1 MNFKDL
7 KRIIPKLKL
16 SNLNSKTSQI
26 KLAPSFRKE
35 FIKLNSNKLLNS
47 KKAAVTAA
55 LYPDDNNLVR
65 LILILRNTYNGVH
78 SNQIGFPGGRVEED
92 DKTLFDTA
100 IRETFEEIG
109 IAVEKNELI
118 RELKEIYI
126 PPSNFNVYPFL
137 VLLNHPPSFVKDDK
151 EVKEIITIDLDSL
164 LNCKITQT
172 LIPVPTKLN
181 ELNTQ
186 NDVLVPTF
194 KLAGYNV
201 WGATAMM
208 LSEIRDLIND
218 VI

>member
-47 KKAAVTAA
+47 KKAAVIAA
-55 LYPDDNNLVR
+55 LYEDDNEVR

-78 SNQIGFPGGRVEED
+78 SNQIGFPGGRVED
-92 DKTLFDTA
+92 YDKTLFDTA
-100 IRETFEEIG
+100 IRETYEEIG
-109 IAVEKNELI
+109 VRVQKNELI
-118 RELKEIYI
+118 RELHEIYI

-137 VLLNHPPSFVKDDK
+137 VILNHPPSFVKDDK
-151 EVKEIITIDLDSL
+151 EVKEVITINLESL

-172 LIPVPTKLN
+172 QISIPEKLN
-181 ELNTQ
+181 ELNIQ
-186 NDVLVPTF
+186 NDVEVPAF

>member
-47 KKAAVTAA
+47 KKAAVIAA
-55 LYPDDNNLVR
+55 LYEDDNKVR

-78 SNQIGFPGGRVEED
+78 SNQIGFPGGRVED
-92 DKTLFDTA
+92 YDKTLFDTA
-100 IRETFEEIG
+100 IRETYEEIG
-109 IAVEKNELI
+109 VRVQKNELI
-118 RELKEIYI
+118 RELHEIYI

-137 VLLNHPPSFVKDDK
+137 VILNHPPFFVKDDK
-151 EVKEIITIDLDSL
+151 EVKEVITIDLESL

-172 LIPVPTKLN
+172 QIPIPEKLN
-181 ELNTQ
+181 ELNIQ
-186 NDVLVPTF
+186 NDVEVPAF

>member
-47 KKAAVTAA
+47 KKAAVIAA
-55 LYPDDNNLVR
+55 LYEDDNKVR

-78 SNQIGFPGGRVEED
+78 SNQIGFPGGRVED
-92 DKTLFDTA
+92 YDKTLFDTA
-100 IRETFEEIG
+100 IRETYEEIG
-109 IAVEKNELI
+109 VRVQKNELI
-118 RELKEIYI
+118 RELHEIYI

-137 VLLNHPPSFVKDDK
+137 VILNHPPSFVKDDK
-151 EVKEIITIDLDSL
+151 EVKEVITIDLESL
-164 LNCKITQT
+164 LNSKITQT
-172 LIPVPTKLN
+172 QIPIPEKLN
-181 ELNTQ
+181 ELNIQ
-186 NDVLVPTF
+186 NDVEVPAF

>member
-47 KKAAVTAA
+47 KKAAVIAA
-55 LYPDDNNLVR
+55 LYEYDNEVR

-78 SNQIGFPGGRVEED
+78 SNQIGFPGGRVED
-92 DKTLFDTA
+92 YDKTLFDTA
-100 IRETFEEIG
+100 IRETYEEIG
-109 IAVEKNELI
+109 VRVQKNELI
-118 RELKEIYI
+118 RELHEIYI

-137 VLLNHPPSFVKDDK
+137 VILNHPPSFVKDDK
-151 EVKEIITIDLDSL
+151 EVKEVITIDLESL

-172 LIPVPTKLN
+172 QIPIPAKLN
-181 ELNTQ
+181 ELNIQ
-186 NDVLVPTF
+186 NDVEVPVF

>member
-47 KKAAVTAA
+47 KKAAVIAA
-55 LYPDDNNLVR
+55 LYEYDNKVR

-78 SNQIGFPGGRVEED
+78 SNQIGFPGGRVED
-92 DKTLFDTA
+92 YDKTLFDTA
-100 IRETFEEIG
+100 IRETYEEIG
-109 IAVEKNELI
+109 VRVQKNELI
-118 RELKEIYI
+118 RELHEIYI

-137 VLLNHPPSFVKDDK
+137 VILNHPPSFVKDDK
-151 EVKEIITIDLDSL
+151 EVKEVITIDLESL

-172 LIPVPTKLN
+172 QIPIPAKLN
-181 ELNTQ
+181 ELNIQ
-186 NDVLVPTF
+186 NDVEVPAF

>member
-35 FIKLNSNKLLNS
+35 FIKLNNNKLLSS
-47 KKAAVTAA
+47 KKAAVIAA
-55 LYPDDNNLVR
+55 LYEDYDKVR

-78 SNQIGFPGGRVEED
+78 SNQIGFPGGRVEVY

-100 IRETFEEIG
+100 IRETHEEIG
-109 IAVEKNELI
+109 VRVQKNELI
-118 RELKEIYI
+118 RELQEIYI

-137 VLLNHPPSFVKDDK
+137 VILNHPPSFVKDDK
-151 EVKEIITIDLDSL
+151 EVKEIITIDLESL

-172 LIPVPTKLN
+172 LIPIPAKLN
-181 ELNTQ
+181 ELITQ
-186 NDVLVPTF
+186 NDVEVPTF

-208 LSEIRDLIND
+208 LSEIKDLIND

>member
-47 KKAAVTAA
+47 KKAAVIAA
-55 LYPDDNNLVR
+55 LYEDDNIVR

-78 SNQIGFPGGRVEED
+78 SNQIGFPGGRVED
-92 DKTLFDTA
+92 YDKTLFDTA
-100 IRETFEEIG
+100 IRETYEEIG
-109 IAVEKNELI
+109 VRVQKNELI
-118 RELKEIYI
+118 RELHEIYI

-137 VLLNHPPSFVKDDK
+137 VILNHPPSFVKDDK
-151 EVKEIITIDLDSL
+151 EVKEVITIDLESL

-172 LIPVPTKLN
+172 QIPIPAKLN
-181 ELNTQ
+181 ELNIQ
-186 NDVLVPTF
+186 NDVEVPAF

>member
-47 KKAAVTAA
+47 KKAAVIAA
-55 LYPDDNNLVR
+55 LYEDDNKVR

-78 SNQIGFPGGRVEED
+78 SNQIGFPGGSVED
-92 DKTLFDTA
+92 YDKTLFDTA
-100 IRETFEEIG
+100 IRETYEEIG
-109 IAVEKNELI
+109 VRVQKNELI
-118 RELKEIYI
+118 RELHEIYI

-137 VLLNHPPSFVKDDK
+137 VILNHPPSFVKDDK
-151 EVKEIITIDLDSL
+151 EVKEVITIDLESL

-172 LIPVPTKLN
+172 QIPIPAKLN
-181 ELNTQ
+181 ELSIQ
-186 NDVLVPTF
+186 NDVEVPAF

>member
-47 KKAAVTAA
+47 KKAAVIAA
-55 LYPDDNNLVR
+55 LYEDDNKVR

-78 SNQIGFPGGRVEED
+78 SNQIGFPGGRVED
-92 DKTLFDTA
+92 YDKTLFDTA
-100 IRETFEEIG
+100 IRETYEEIG
-109 IAVEKNELI
+109 VRVQKNELI
-118 RELKEIYI
+118 RELHEIYI

-137 VLLNHPPSFVKDDK
+137 VILNHPPSFVKDDK
-151 EVKEIITIDLDSL
+151 EVKEVITIDLESL
-164 LNCKITQT
+164 LNCKIIQTQ
-172 LIPVPTKLN
+172 IPIPAKLK
-181 ELNTQ
+181 ELNIQ
-186 NDVLVPTF
+186 NDVEVPAF

>member
-55 LYPDDNNLVR
+55 LYADDNNLVR

-109 IAVEKNELI
+109 VVVEKNELI

>member
-47 KKAAVTAA
+47 KKAAVIAA
-55 LYPDDNNLVR
+55 LYEDDNNLVR

-78 SNQIGFPGGRVEED
+78 SNQIGFPGGRTEEY

-109 IAVEKNELI
+109 VTVDKDALI
-118 RELKEIYI
+118 IDLQEIYI

-137 VLLNHPPSFVKDDK
+137 VLLNHPPSFVKDYK
-151 EVKEIITIDLDSL
+151 EVKEIITIDLESL
-164 LNCKITQT
+164 LNCEITQT
-172 LIPVPTKLN
+172 IIPIPSKLN

-186 NDVLVPTF
+186 KNIQVPSF

-208 LSEIRDLIND
+208 LSEIKDLIND

>member
-47 KKAAVTAA
+47 KKAAVIAA
-55 LYPDDNNLVR
+55 LYEDDNKVR

-78 SNQIGFPGGRVEED
+78 SNQIGFPGGRVED
-92 DKTLFDTA
+92 YDKTLFDTA
-100 IRETFEEIG
+100 IRETYEEIG
-109 IAVEKNELI
+109 VRVQKNELI
-118 RELKEIYI
+118 RELHEIYI

-137 VLLNHPPSFVKDDK
+137 VILNHPPFFVKDDK
-151 EVKEIITIDLDSL
+151 EVKEVITIDLESL
-164 LNCKITQT
+164 LNCKITLTQ
-172 LIPVPTKLN
+172 IPIPAKLN
-181 ELNTQ
+181 ELNIQ
-186 NDVLVPTF
+186 NDVEVPSF

>member
-47 KKAAVTAA
+47 KKAAVIAA
-55 LYPDDNNLVR
+55 LYEDDNKVR

-78 SNQIGFPGGRVEED
+78 SNQIGFPGGRVEEY

-100 IRETFEEIG
+100 IRETYEEIG
-109 IAVEKNELI
+109 VRVQKNELI
-118 RELKEIYI
+118 RELHEIYI

-137 VLLNHPPSFVKDDK
+137 VILNHPPSFVKDDK
-151 EVKEIITIDLDSL
+151 EVKEVITIDLESL

-172 LIPVPTKLN
+172 QIPIPAKLN
-181 ELNTQ
+181 ELNIQ
-186 NDVLVPTF
+186 NDVEVPAF

>member
-35 FIKLNSNKLLNS
+35 FIKLNSNKLLHS

-55 LYPDDNNLVR
+55 LYADDNNLVR

-109 IAVEKNELI
+109 IAIEKNELI

-126 PPSNFNVYPFL
+126 PSSNFNVYPFL

>member
-35 FIKLNSNKLLNS
+35 FIKLNRNKLLNS

-55 LYPDDNNLVR
+55 LYADDNNLVR

>member
-55 LYPDDNNLVR
+55 LYADDNNLVR

-109 IAVEKNELI
+109 IVVEKNELI

>member
-118 RELKEIYI
+118 RELKEIFI

-137 VLLNHPPSFVKDDK
+137 VLLKNPPSFVKDDK

-181 ELNTQ
+181 EINTQ

>member
-35 FIKLNSNKLLNS
+35 FIKLNSNKLLSS
-47 KKAAVTAA
+47 KKAAVIAV
-55 LYPDDNNLVR
+55 LYEDDNKVR

-109 IAVEKNELI
+109 VRVKKNELI
-118 RELKEIYI
+118 RELNEIYI

-137 VLLNHPPSFVKDDK
+137 VILNNPPSFVKDDK
-151 EVKEIITIDLDSL
+151 EVKEVITIDLESL

-172 LIPVPTKLN
+172 QIPIPAKLN
-181 ELNTQ
+181 ELNIQ
-186 NDVLVPTF
+186 NDVEVPAF

>member
-16 SNLNSKTSQI
+16 SNLNSKTSEI

-55 LYPDDNNLVR
+55 LYADDSNLVR

>member
-35 FIKLNSNKLLNS
+35 FIKLNSNKLLHS

-55 LYPDDNNLVR
+55 LYADDNNLVR
-65 LILILRNTYNGVH
+65 IILILRNTYNGVH

-109 IAVEKNELI
+109 IAIEKNELI

-126 PPSNFNVYPFL
+126 PTSNFNVYPFL

>member
-35 FIKLNSNKLLNS
+35 FIKLNRNKLLNS

-55 LYPDDNNLVR
+55 LYADDSNLVR

-109 IAVEKNELI
+109 IVVEKNELI

-194 KLAGYNV
+194 KLTGYNV

>member
-35 FIKLNSNKLLNS
+35 FIKLNSNKLLHS

-55 LYPDDNNLVR
+55 LYADDSNLVR

>member
-118 RELKEIYI
+118 RELKEIFI

>member
-47 KKAAVTAA
+47 KKAAVIAA
-55 LYPDDNNLVR
+55 LYEDDNKIR

-78 SNQIGFPGGRVEED
+78 SNQIGFPGGRVEEY

-109 IAVEKNELI
+109 IIVEKDALI
-118 RELKEIYI
+118 RELQEIYI

-137 VLLNHPPSFVKDDK
+137 VLLNHSPLFVKDDK

-164 LNCKITQT
+164 LNCEITQT
-172 LIPVPTKLN
+172 LIPIPTKLN
-181 ELNTQ
+181 ELNLQ
-186 NDVLVPTF
+186 NHIQVPTF

>member
-35 FIKLNSNKLLNS
+35 FIKLNSNKLLHS

-55 LYPDDNNLVR
+55 LYADDNNLVR

-186 NDVLVPTF
+186 NDVLVPAF